1 MRKIVGVVTAVAIAG
16 ALFLPAA
23 NQEQNLFDLVKVR
36 EGVYAAIAKKSYP
49 LNSNAAVIINEDD
62 VLIVDSHATPSSA
75 RALLGAIRKLT
86 PKPVRYVVNT
96 HFHYDHARGNQA
108 YVHPYP
114 HEVIII
120 STRATRDNLALIETA
135 RLKSDLDQAPERVV
149 QLKAELAGRS
159 DPALDRQLADAERY
173 HEELKRMKI
182 ILPTMTF
189 DKSLALHKPGRD
201 IFILFLG
208 RGHTS
213 GDAVVYLPR
222 EKVIGAGD
230 LLTSWGPGL
239 GDGYPNEWVQTL
251 DDLARLDFEH
261 VIGGHGAVGDRRM
274 IAVLRNYLVDL
285 IAEVKTEVRKGS
297 SLETTR
303 KAVLERLL
311 PKYEPQ
317 FDPGEFAP
325 RAPGNITKVYE
336 DVKANRY

>member
-1 MRKIVGVVTAVAIAG
+1 MRKVAACMTLAAVALL
-16 ALFLPAA
+16 ALA
-23 NQEQNLFDLVKVR
+23 QEQERDLFELVKVS
-36 EGVYAAIAKKSYP
+36 EGVHAAIARKTYP

-62 VLIVDSHATPSSA
+62 VLIVDSHATPSSG
-75 RALLGAIRKLT
+75 RALMAQVRKLT

-120 STRATRDNLALIETA
+120 STEATRENLINIETA
-135 RLKSDLDQAPERVV
+135 RLKADLAEMPGRIA
-149 QLKAELAGRS
+149 QLKAELSKGES
-159 DPALDRQLADAERY
+159 PAKRESLAAAERY
-173 HEELKRMKI
+173 HAELKIMEI
-182 ILPTMTF
+182 VLPTITF
-189 DKSLALHKPGRD
+189 DKSLVIHKKSRD

-213 GDAVVYLPR
+213 GDAVVCLPR
-222 EKVIGAGD
+222 EKVVVTGD

-239 GDGYPNEWVQTL
+239 NDGYPKEWIQTL
-251 DDLARLDFEH
+251 DELAKLDFER
-261 VIGGHGAVGDRRM
+261 VIGGHGAIGDRRM

-285 IAEVKTEVRKGS
+285 IAEVKAEVKRGS
-297 SLETTR
+297 NLEAAR
-303 KAVLERLL
+303 KAVLERLA

-317 FDPGEFAP
+317 FAPGEFVN
-325 RAPGNITKVYE
+325 RAPGNVAKVYE